1 MHLEKLTN
9 LNTNYLEN
17 FKNLKKIEKISL
29 KKELIHNLVKKNKK
43 IPSKFHY
50 DLDGSKY
57 FEKITKLKEY
67 YISRTEKKI
76 LKKISNSF
84 KKIFKD
90 NITFVE
96 FGSGAAEK
104 ISILIKDQVKFYVPL
119 DISYDFLLKSSI
131 KLAKSFLKLKIIP
144 VYCDYINYFNL
155 PTILSKNKIGFFLGS
170 SIGNFYNN
178 EEKKIYKTLKKFWVK
193 IVFYL

>member
-1 MHLEKLTN
+1 MHLKKLTN

-76 LKKISNSF
+76 LKKISNNF

-96 FGSGAAEK
+96 FK
-104 ISILIKDQVKFYVPL
+104 
-119 DISYDFLLKSSI
+119 
-131 KLAKSFLKLKIIP
+131 
-144 VYCDYINYFNL
+144 
-155 PTILSKNKIGFFLGS
+155 
-170 SIGNFYNN
+170 
-178 EEKKIYKTLKKFWVK
+178 
-193 IVFYL
+193 